1 MSKKEQFSVA
11 QNAVPVQ
18 MSPISM
24 SFAISD
30 DYSQYLAV
38 ALTSILVNNPSSF
51 FVFHILHR
59 NISTVSQSRIRE
71 VESLHPHCRLVF
83 HQVDSSRFENFPIPP
98 ELEHVTQEMYY
109 RYLLPEILQ
118 DEERTIYSDVDVI
131 FREDLSKYYAI
142 DLKDNYFAGV
152 DSLPAINADDLLYAQ
167 KTLGEKIKNGY
178 FYSGNLILNLKLL
191 RQDNKIEEFRGLGD
205 CHFKFQDMDIIN
217 LTCSGRVL
225 PLGPSFCLSTYYYDS
240 IMSGRESVKAAF
252 GKDELDHALK
262 SGIVHYN
269 GAKPW
274 KEVCPNMDIWW
285 SYYRRSIFYDEEFT
299 HKFWKDQTYRLEK
312 MSLMKRIKLVGRYFR
327 KGGRM

>member
-1 MSKKEQFSVA
+1 
-11 QNAVPVQ
+11 
-18 MSPISM
+18 
-24 SFAISD
+24 
-30 DYSQYLAV
+30 
-38 ALTSILVNNPSSF
+38 
-51 FVFHILHR
+51 
-59 NISTVSQSRIRE
+59 
-71 VESLHPHCRLVF
+71 
-83 HQVDSSRFENFPIPP
+83 
-98 ELEHVTQEMYY
+98 
-109 RYLLPEILQ
+109 
-118 DEERTIYSDVDVI
+118 
-131 FREDLSKYYAI
+131 
-142 DLKDNYFAGV
+142 
-152 DSLPAINADDLLYAQ
+152 
-167 KTLGEKIKNGY
+167 
-178 FYSGNLILNLKLL
+178 
-191 RQDNKIEEFRGLGD
+191 
-205 CHFKFQDMDIIN
+205 MDIIN